1 MKFSYGGKMKILLCT
16 MKMDIG
22 GAETHI
28 LELSKELCARGHDV
42 TVASGGGRLVAELER
57 VGAEHISVPLYSKN
71 PLLLVAARNK
81 LSSLIARERFD
92 IVHAHARIPAFICG
106 DLQRKYGFRF
116 VTTAHYDFRV
126 TPLLRRMTDWGEYCF
141 AVSPDIKEYVIK
153 NYGFPKKNITVVPN
167 GIDTDVFSP
176 SAPSGKIYGE
186 FPELKDKRIILHV
199 SRLET
204 YSSLCAKS
212 LIKAMERIGADFPD
226 SALVIVGGGRDFDF
240 VSELA
245 ERTNSKLGRE
255 AVFALGARTDVRDL
269 IADSYMFAGPSR
281 AALEAMACGKPTV
294 VSGSQGHIGIFS
306 KETVVLCEK
315 TNFCGRDMGIP
326 TSEKL
331 CRDISALLSAG
342 SEEYASL
349 GNYCREYVCEHYS
362 VEIMTD
368 IYEREYERL
377 SRIVT
382 GKHHDYMLCGYYGFG
397 NLGDEALEECIIS
410 SVRERKPSADIC
422 VMTHTPKKTSRRFSV
437 GAVHRMNIFAVSK
450 ALKNTDTF
458 IFGGGNLLQDKTSSQ
473 SLVYY
478 TKMLDMA
485 KKRGCRTVIFANGL
499 GPFEKA
505 SGLRLAAKAAAEA
518 DEVSMRETYSL
529 ELFRELCP
537 ISDPTLGFD
546 PAITVVPDM
555 SAKRDGRYFVVAP
568 KFFSRS
574 AEREFTEAVK
584 NISHTFG
591 LKAYVLPMYEKE
603 DLNVCRRI
611 ASSCD
616 GEVMDSG
623 ISPQEAAGLISGAE
637 LLLGS
642 RLHSL
647 IFATVGACPMIAV
660 SDDIKLFSYVDMIGA
675 KTDGGRL
682 CYLPEDS
689 GAEEIARLAAETISS
704 SSNIRLR
711 LSNGLDGW
719 KKTYIKSLDILR

>member
-1 MKFSYGGKMKILLCT
+1 MKILLCT

-28 LELSKELCARGHDV
+28 LELAKALYARGHNV
-42 TVASGGGRLVAELER
+42 TVASGGGRFAAELER
-57 VGAEHISVPLYSKN
+57 TGVEHVNVPLYSKN
-71 PLLLVAARNK
+71 PFLLAAAEIK
-81 LSSLIARERFD
+81 LSSLIAREKFD
-92 IVHAHARIPAFICG
+92 IVHAHARIPAFVCG
-106 DLQRKYGFRF
+106 KLQKKYGFRF

-126 TPLLRRMTDWGEYCF
+126 TPLLRKMTDWGEHCF
-141 AVSPDIKEYVIK
+141 AVSPDIKDYVIK
-153 NYGFPKKNITVVPN
+153 NYAFPKKNITVVPN

-176 SAPSGKIYGE
+176 SSPAGEIFGE

-199 SRLET
+199 SRLEE
-204 YSSLCAKS
+204 YSSLCAKC
-212 LIKAMERIGADFPD
+212 LIKAMERIGVDFPD
-226 SALVIVGGGRDFDF
+226 SVLVIIGGGKDFDF

-245 ERTNSKLGRE
+245 ERTNSKLGRK
-255 AVFALGARTDVRDL
+255 AVFALGARTDVRKF
-269 IADSYMFAGPSR
+269 ITDSYMFAGPSR

-306 KETVVLCEK
+306 METIPDCEK

-331 CRDISALLSAG
+331 CRDISAVFSTKE
-342 SEEYASL
+342 EEYTSL
-349 GNYCREYVCEHYS
+349 GNFCREYVCGHYS
-362 VEIMTD
+362 VGIMTD

-377 SRIVT
+377 SKIVT
-382 GKHHDYMLCGYYGFG
+382 GKRHDYTLCGYYGFG

-437 GAVHRMNIFAVSK
+437 GTVQRMNIFAVSK

-478 TKMLDMA
+478 TKMLDIA
-485 KKRGCRTVIFANGL
+485 KKKGCRTVIFANGL

-505 SGLRLAAKAAAEA
+505 SGLRLAARAAAEA
-518 DEVSMRETYSL
+518 DEVSMRESYSL

-537 ISDPTLGFD
+537 VSDPILGFD

-568 KFFSRS
+568 KFFSRT
-574 AEREFTEAVK
+574 AERELTEAAG
-584 NISHTFG
+584 NISREFG
-591 LKAYVLPMYEKE
+591 LKAYILPMYEKE
-603 DLNVCRRI
+603 DASVCRRI
-611 ASSCD
+611 AYGCN
-616 GEVMDSG
+616 GEVVNGG

-660 SDDIKLFSYVDMIGA
+660 SDDIKLFSYVDMIDA

-682 CYLPEDS
+682 CYLTEDS
-689 GAEEIARLAAETISS
+689 GAEEITKLAFETLSS
-704 SSNIRLR
+704 SVNIRAL
-711 LSNGLDGW
+711 LSRGLDEW

>member
-1 MKFSYGGKMKILLCT
+1 

-28 LELSKELCARGHDV
+28 LELAKALYARGHDV
-42 TVASGGGRLVAELER
+42 TVASGGGRFAAELER
-57 VGAEHISVPLYSKN
+57 TGVEHVNVPLYSKN
-71 PLLLVAARNK
+71 PFLLAAAEIK
-81 LSSLIARERFD
+81 LSSLIAREKFD
-92 IVHAHARIPAFICG
+92 IVHAHARIPAFVCG
-106 DLQRKYGFRF
+106 KLQKKYGFRF

-126 TPLLRRMTDWGEYCF
+126 TPLLRKMTDWGEHCF
-141 AVSPDIKEYVIK
+141 AVSPDIKDYVIK
-153 NYGFPKKNITVVPN
+153 NYAFPKKNITVVPN

-176 SAPSGKIYGE
+176 LAPSGEIFGE

-199 SRLET
+199 SRLEE
-204 YSSLCAKS
+204 YSSLCAKC
-212 LIKAMERIGADFPD
+212 LIKAMERIGADFTD
-226 SALVIVGGGRDFDF
+226 SALVIIGGGKDFDF

-245 ERTNSKLGRE
+245 ERTNSKLGRKV
-255 AVFALGARTDVRDL
+255 VFALGARTDVRKF
-269 IADSYMFAGPSR
+269 ITDSYMFAGPSR

-306 KETVVLCEK
+306 KETIPACEK

-331 CRDISALLSAG
+331 CRDVSAVLSAKE
-342 SEEYASL
+342 EEYTSL
-349 GNYCREYVCEHYS
+349 GSFCREYVCGHYS
-362 VEIMTD
+362 VGIMTD

-377 SRIVT
+377 SKIVT
-382 GKHHDYMLCGYYGFG
+382 GKRHDYTLCGYYGFG

-437 GAVHRMNIFAVSK
+437 GTVQRMNIFAVSK

-478 TKMLDMA
+478 TKMLDIA
-485 KKRGCRTVIFANGL
+485 KKKGCRTVIFANGL

-505 SGLRLAAKAAAEA
+505 SGLRLAARAAAEA
-518 DEVSMRETYSL
+518 DEVSMRESYSL
-529 ELFRELCP
+529 ELFKELCP
-537 ISDPTLGFD
+537 VSDPILGFD

-568 KFFSRS
+568 KFFSRA
-574 AEREFTEAVK
+574 AEREFTEAAG
-584 NISHTFG
+584 NISRTFG
-591 LKAYVLPMYEKE
+591 LKAYILPMYEKE
-603 DLNVCRRI
+603 DAAVCRRI
-611 ASSCD
+611 ACSCN
-616 GEVMDSG
+616 GEVVDGG

-682 CYLPEDS
+682 CYLTEDS
-689 GAEEIARLAAETISS
+689 SAEEITKLALETLSS
-704 SSNIRLR
+704 SVNIRAL
-711 LSNGLDGW
+711 LSRGLEGW